1 MPQSFGSRVGTV
13 FVFCVCSTFGCQSSE
28 VDLPKVD
35 LDAVLLTAAAGDVIE
50 LGPHSYEGSFE
61 VPEGVTLRGGPQTRL
76 IAKEEDM
83 VVLNLIPA
91 KEEDRPTKVESV
103 TIESGK
109 LAINA
114 EGTGYIEILKAS
126 IETPTGAGI
135 HLKGVTGKIK
145 ESKLAGAIEGP
156 NSDKLMLGET
166 FSSDSVSV
174 IGIAMVNADVQL
186 EKVDIEGYVG
196 FGAVAY
202 QSNVV
207 WKEGMV
213 RWIVGAGFLNEA
225 GTALLEGL
233 TFKEGLQSKDILGKR
248 NGFGIVSSKEAS
260 TDTFS
265 VTIESMM
272 GMGFVAYESIS
283 GRHLGL
289 SVIDSSS
296 YGIHIQGK
304 EEDRTVKSGAIQ
316 ELSFETVSL
325 VGNSMAGLSILEN
338 SKVALDN
345 DSFITDTVAYG
356 AAVSSDDIVLG
367 HGIQL
372 AGKALSFSW
381 IR

>member
-1 MPQSFGSRVGTV
+1 MPQSFGSRLGPA
-13 FVFCVCSTFGCQSSE
+13 FIFCVYSTFGCQSSE

-61 VPEGVTLRGGPQTRL
+61 VPEGVTLRGGPETRL

-114 EGTGYIEILKAS
+114 EGTGYIEILKTS
-126 IETPTGAGI
+126 IKTPTGAGI

-145 ESKLAGAIEGP
+145 ESKLAGAVDGP

-202 QSNVV
+202 QSNLV

-233 TFKEGLQSKDILGKR
+233 TFKEGAPYK
-248 NGFGIVSSKEAS
+248 
-260 TDTFS
+260 
-265 VTIESMM
+265 
-272 GMGFVAYESIS
+272 
-283 GRHLGL
+283 
-289 SVIDSSS
+289 
-296 YGIHIQGK
+296 
-304 EEDRTVKSGAIQ
+304 
-316 ELSFETVSL
+316 
-325 VGNSMAGLSILEN
+325 
-338 SKVALDN
+338 
-345 DSFITDTVAYG
+345 
-356 AAVSSDDIVLG
+356 
-367 HGIQL
+367 
-372 AGKALSFSW
+372 
-381 IR
+381 